1 MVSRSST
8 NAAKPAPTPAK
19 KGVLKVVPKV
29 ARAARPKPVSEPV
42 AKPVSKSAR
51 KVAVKPAPK
60 SRRSAVEKPAK
71 TQSAAVAPSRGSS
84 RPARQS
90 DARKYDVVL
99 YGASG
104 FVGRQTVAYFA
115 QLGPLKNPDGQPLR
129 WALAGRSADKL
140 EAVKTACGEG
150 AKNADI
156 IVADAQDAVA
166 LGQLAQNA
174 RVVLSTAGPFA
185 LYGSALVTACVKH
198 GTHYV
203 DITGETPWVHG
214 LIAEHH
220 DAAAVSGTRI
230 IPFCGFDSVP
240 SDLGAW
246 LITQAMQ
253 ARHGEPCNRVK
264 ACFSLKGGVNGGT
277 LASALNF
284 MGPAHAR
291 MMADPFLLN
300 ANLDRPGAARSI
312 AAHLDPTS
320 PSFDVDFNAWLGPF
334 FMGPINTRVVRRSAD
349 LLTPSRG
356 RPAGYADD
364 FQYQE
369 YFRFGS
375 GPLAAA
381 AATAFCAGMRASQF
395 AMTLAPVRSLA
406 GKLVPGPGTGPSEG
420 SMNRGS
426 FRCELVGKSASGHVV
441 RGRIADRGD
450 PGNRGTTKMVCEAAL
465 CLALELDALPGG
477 RAKGG
482 LLTPASGLGDVLV
495 ARLRNAGMTLEVD

>member
-1 MVSRSST
+1 M
-8 NAAKPAPTPAK
+8 
-19 KGVLKVVPKV
+19 
-29 ARAARPKPVSEPV
+29 
-42 AKPVSKSAR
+42 
-51 KVAVKPAPK
+51 
-60 SRRSAVEKPAK
+60 
-71 TQSAAVAPSRGSS
+71 
-84 RPARQS
+84 
-90 DARKYDVVL
+90 VL

-115 QLGPLKNPDGQPLR
+115 QLGPLKNPDGKPLR

-140 EAVKTACGEG
+140 EAVKTACGAG
-150 AKNADI
+150 AKSADI
-156 IVADAQDAVA
+156 LVADAQDPAA
-166 LGQLAQNA
+166 LERLAKDA

-185 LYGSALVTACVKH
+185 LYGSALAAACVKH

-203 DITGETPWVHG
+203 DITGETPWVHDM
-214 LIAEHH
+214 IAKHH
-220 DAAAVSGTRI
+220 AAAVANGTRI

-240 SDLGAW
+240 SDLGTW

-253 ARHGEPCNRVK
+253 ARHGEPCERVK

-284 MGPAHAR
+284 MGPEHAR
-291 MMADPFLLN
+291 MMADPFLLSPES
-300 ANLDRPGAARSI
+300 ARARADRTAS
-312 AAHLDPTS
+312 AHLDPTG

-349 LLTPSRG
+349 LLAPVRG
-356 RPAGYADD
+356 MSQGYARD
-364 FQYQE
+364 FHYQE
-369 YFRFGS
+369 YFRFGG

-381 AATAFCAGMRASQF
+381 AASAFSVGMLASKV

-406 GKLVPGPGTGPSEG
+406 GKLVNKVALGPGTGPSER

-441 RGRIADRGD
+441 RGRIADQGD
-450 PGNRGTTKMVCEAAL
+450 PGNRATTKMVCEAAL
-465 CLALELDALPGG
+465 CLALQLDALPGG
-477 RAKGG
+477 RAHGG